1 MLCVGCFF
9 LLVVAFGGGCED
21 LHGNAWDRGTQ
32 QRFRCNC
39 MALCDVY
46 ALCVAHTHTHIPGPD
61 ICTSSRSAIN
71 CVPVR
76 VSVAVHDATRS
87 AARRFTTQSVFHF
100 MRASAPR
107 GTYFCNLKCPHA
119 MSRARA
125 ARAHQHRAEI
135 MSTCVRARFARV
147 RRQPPAQFCHSERAS
162 IHRLGSAGVRVRV
175 HAHQV
180 RLFT

>member
-1 MLCVGCFF
+1 M
-9 LLVVAFGGGCED
+9 
-21 LHGNAWDRGTQ
+21 HGNAWDRGTQ

-46 ALCVAHTHTHIPGPD
+46 ALCVAHTHTHTGSD
-61 ICTSSRSAIN
+61 ICTSSRTAIN

-100 MRASAPR
+100 MRARAPR

-119 MSRARA
+119 MSRACALAHGTARA
-125 ARAHQHRAEI
+125 ACSVLHERTNIGQKLCPHACARDLRA
-135 MSTCVRARFARV
+135 FAAS
-147 RRQPPAQFCHSERAS
+147 RQRNSAIRSERAF
-162 IHRLGSAGVRVRV
+162 IASARR
-175 HAHQV
+175 ACACAYT
-180 RLFT
+180 RTKCAYLRD